1 MRKQKEILNFLKAF
15 LHVHELTP
23 EFIGVIIL
31 GLFAVNLSGSL
42 VFELLTEPRH
52 ELIRP
57 FLALVL
63 ITALAVFLYHRN
75 RRRYRSLHVYVD
87 ETRLAPS
94 RAGIIWLFGPGK
106 FDHLL
111 FALEHHHKG
120 GGALHCWLI
129 MQNTQAVKKIYSEFL
144 KHLNEKGLNTQVHP
158 VYITYSEAGEAYHA
172 VRKILEEE
180 APKMGLKPEDVI
192 ADITGGLK
200 PLTAGMILAAL
211 TVGCDLEYVETE
223 RTPEGEPIP
232 GTLRVVVIDLNFYI
246 STKEK

>member
-1 MRKQKEILNFLKAF
+1 
-15 LHVHELTP
+15 
-23 EFIGVIIL
+23 
-31 GLFAVNLSGSL
+31 
-42 VFELLTEPRH
+42 
-52 ELIRP
+52 
-57 FLALVL
+57 
-63 ITALAVFLYHRN
+63 
-75 RRRYRSLHVYVD
+75 
-87 ETRLAPS
+87 
-94 RAGIIWLFGPGK
+94 
-106 FDHLL
+106 
-111 FALEHHHKG
+111 
-120 GGALHCWLI
+120 
-129 MQNTQAVKKIYSEFL
+129 MQNIQAVKKNYSEFL

-158 VYITYSEAGEAYHA
+158 VYITQPEAGEAYHA

-232 GTLRVVVIDLNFYI
+232 GTLRVVVIDLNFYL